1 MHKLVATIRRSA
13 LSGHFA
19 TAFLTRFGS
28 AILGFVTLLTA
39 SRLLSTYEYG
49 VYVFLFSIGS
59 GLGLVAVLG
68 QHNLLLKHYRMEGTA
83 AGANGVLVRHNLVWL
98 GRALA
103 LLLGVGAVVVVAEQ
117 SLPDPYDRLHLAFA
131 FAAVFAVSEYL
142 QNLFRIHRRFALAL
156 LPREIVWR
164 GGCAA
169 VLCLGSIAGIL
180 YGATEAMEL
189 VLALLVAAT
198 AFQAVHLARL
208 HGPDL
213 RPGGAR
219 AAPEERAAWRSQSLF
234 FTANNALHAVSLY
247 LETVIVGA
255 VLGMEEAAFYF
266 VALRYATL
274 LLLPVAAIDTVGLPM
289 VAARIQAADWS
300 GLQRLISRLSLASF
314 LISVVGALGMLV
326 VGPYALA
333 LFKPDFVAHL
343 DVLLV
348 LCISSV
354 AAAFFGP
361 GVSLLMIGGGERF
374 LLVSN
379 AVLFSIYGLVLC
391 GLADVLG
398 IVGVACANLAL
409 TLGYNLL
416 VVVWVRRRWGI
427 DNMATSILWSLPG
440 TRGRRAPEAAPRAP
454 VQVKA
459 QVAAQAAP
467 HAAG

>member
-13 LSGHFA
+13 LSGQFA
-19 TAFLTRFGS
+19 TAFVARFAS
-28 AILGFVTLLTA
+28 AILGFLTLLTA

-49 VYVFLFSIGS
+49 TYVFLFSIGS

-68 QHNLLLKHYRMEGTA
+68 QQNLVLKHYRMDGMSA
-83 AGANGVLVRHNLVWL
+83 AANGVLVRHNLVWL
-98 GRALA
+98 GLAMA
-103 LLLGVGAVVVVAEQ
+103 LLLGSGAVLVVAEQ
-117 SLPDPYDRLHLAFA
+117 YLADPYDRLHLAFA

-142 QNLFRIHRRFALAL
+142 QSFFRIHRRVALAL

-169 VLCLGSIAGIL
+169 LLYLGALLGVLH
-180 YGATEAMEL
+180 GATEAMEL
-189 VLALLVAAT
+189 VLALFVAVT
-198 AFQAVHLARL
+198 AVQAVHLVRL
-208 HGPDL
+208 HGADL
-213 RPGGAR
+213 RSGGA
-219 AAPEERAAWRSQSLF
+219 AAPAERAAERKAWRGQSLL
-234 FTANNALHAVSLY
+234 FTANNGLHALSLY
-247 LETVIVGA
+247 LETVIIGA

-289 VAARIQAADWS
+289 VAARVQAADWS
-300 GLQRLISRLSLASF
+300 GLQRLVGRLSLASF
-314 LISVVGALGMLV
+314 LISVTGALGMLV

-348 LCISSV
+348 LCLSSV

-374 LLVSN
+374 LLVNN
-379 AVLFSIYGLVLC
+379 AALFAIYGIVLC
-391 GLADVLG
+391 GLADVWG
-398 IVGVACANLAL
+398 ILGVAFANLAL
-409 TLGYNLL
+409 TLSYNLRMAA
-416 VVVWVRRRWGI
+416 WVRRRWGV
-427 DNMATSILWSLPG
+427 DSMATASLRPAIG
-440 TRGRRAPEAAPRAP
+440 LAAPSVP
-454 VQVKA
+454 
-459 QVAAQAAP
+459 QAAP

>member
-13 LSGHFA
+13 LSGQFA
-19 TAFLTRFGS
+19 TAFVARFAS
-28 AILGFVTLLTA
+28 AILGFLTLLTA
-39 SRLLSTYEYG
+39 SRLLGTYEYG
-49 VYVFLFSIGS
+49 IYVFLFAIGS

-68 QHNLLLKHYRMEGTA
+68 QHNLLLKHYRMD
-83 AGANGVLVRHNLVWL
+83 AGSGAANGVLVRHNVVWL
-98 GRALA
+98 GLALA
-103 LLLGVGAVVVVAEQ
+103 FLLASGAVVVVAER

-142 QNLFRIHRRFALAL
+142 QNFFRIQRRFALAL

-164 GGCAA
+164 GGSALLLWLGA
-169 VLCLGSIAGIL
+169 LAGVLH
-180 YGATEAMEL
+180 GATEAMVL
-189 VLALLVAAT
+189 VLALFVAAT
-198 AFQAVHLARL
+198 AFQLVHLVRL
-208 HGPDL
+208 HGSDL
-213 RPGGAR
+213 RPGGAM
-219 AAPEERAAWRSQSLF
+219 AAPAERAVWRSQSLY
-234 FTANNALHAVSLY
+234 FTANNGVHALSLY

-289 VAARIQAADWS
+289 AAARIQAADWS
-300 GLQRLISRLSLASF
+300 GLQRLVARLSLASF
-314 LISVVGALGMLV
+314 LISVTGALGMLV

-348 LCISSV
+348 LCLSSV
-354 AAAFFGP
+354 ATAFFGP

-374 LLVSN
+374 LLVNN
-379 AVLFSIYGLVLC
+379 AVLFAIYGLLLC

-398 IVGVACANLAL
+398 MLGVAVANLVL
-409 TLGYNLL
+409 TLSYNLRMSS
-416 VVVWVRRRWGI
+416 WVRRRWGV
-427 DNMATSILWSLPG
+427 DNMATAVLRPSVGGGLPRP
-440 TRGRRAPEAAPRAP
+440 TPHP
-454 VQVKA
+454 V
-459 QVAAQAAP
+459 P